1 MKRCFH
7 NVGVY
12 ERLFPYMPRPRTRLI
27 RLCRRPSV
35 LKAPVAAIIARVYP
49 GLSESHRRAADFVL
63 ARPLDAATMTI
74 DELAARANISIATAN
89 RFARTLG
96 FRKYA
101 EFRAE
106 LVENFKA
113 TVEPVERLR
122 IAKSEV
128 ASAGSVMAHAMQ
140 EDLDNIEKTLHAL
153 SAEACDHA
161 VSLILGARRIY
172 TLGFGVSTYIASFA
186 ANGLLPFCQDIRF
199 LAAEGGGEQAIR
211 RMLTIG
217 ADDVMIA
224 IAVPRYSR
232 ETVEIASMA
241 RKRGATVIAIT
252 DGPKSPL
259 GAVADLT
266 LYAFAARRLLSSSA
280 AAAFTLVEALISATA
295 HQREDSLKS
304 FTDLTEQVG
313 HYLHSDLPRAYST
326 GE

>member
-1 MKRCFH
+1 MARH
-7 NVGVY
+7 QAGS
-12 ERLFPYMPRPRTRLI
+12 TGA
-27 RLCRRPSV
+27 RRRAPV
-35 LKAPVAAIIARVYP
+35 LKAPVAATIARAYP
-49 GLSESHRRAADFVL
+49 ALSESHRRTADFVL

-74 DELAARANISIATAN
+74 DELAHSANISIATAN
-89 RFARTLG
+89 RFAKALG

-106 LVENFKA
+106 LVANVKA
-113 TVEPVERLR
+113 TMAPVERLR
-122 IAKSEV
+122 LGQREA
-128 ASAGSVMAHAMQ
+128 ASAGSVVADAME
-140 EDLDNIEKTLHAL
+140 EDLDNIQKTLHGL
-153 SAEACDHA
+153 SAEACDRA
-161 VSLILGARRIY
+161 VSLILDARRIY

-186 ANGLLPFCQDIRF
+186 ANGLLPFCQDVRF

-211 RMLTIG
+211 RMLAIG
-217 ADDVMIA
+217 AEDVLIA

-232 ETVEIASMA
+232 ETVEIAGMA

-259 GAVADLT
+259 NAVANLT

-304 FTDLTEQVG
+304 FTDLSEQVG
-313 HYLHSDLPRAYST
+313 HYLHGDLPRAYPH